1 MTAEKLLKESD
12 PLDFFTDQMDED
24 FTENNQF
31 LVNREFRMNLY
42 AVKAMLARVY
52 CYKGDAE
59 SKGIGY
65 GVC

>member
-1 MTAEKLLKESD
+1 MILLISLPTRRMKILQRKNS
-12 PLDFFTDQMDED
+12 
-24 FTENNQF
+24 F

-59 SKGIGY
+59 SKGLARSMLKR
-65 GVC
+65 

>member
-1 MTAEKLLKESD
+1 MG
-12 PLDFFTDQMDED
+12 ED
-24 FTENNQF
+24 ATEVNPF

-59 SKGIGY
+59 SKRLAVSIRSNGTVGNRKSNKPTTTSTK
-65 GVC
+65 